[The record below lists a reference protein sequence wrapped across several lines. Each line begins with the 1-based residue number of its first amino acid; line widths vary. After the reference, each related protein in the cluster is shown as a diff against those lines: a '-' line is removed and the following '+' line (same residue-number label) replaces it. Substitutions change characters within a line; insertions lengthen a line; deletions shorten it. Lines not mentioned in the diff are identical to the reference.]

1 MPQAADGAGHEQ
13 VGTRP
18 ALVVHADA
26 TSETLSVIM
35 IVPFTSNLKAQR
47 FPHTL
52 LIHPS
57 KQNGLTAPSVL
68 LVFQLRAID
77 KQRVSKRIGHLE
89 DELMGEGQ
97 CAPVWAG
104 KRVHDNLAVGAGLH
118 RSGLTG
124 VCPMGGHVRVF
135 TGYNLRETGATL

>member
-1 MPQAADGAGHEQ
+1 MVLVNLPQAADGAGHEQ

-18 ALVVHADA
+18 GLVVHDDA

-35 IVPFTSNLKAQR
+35 IVPFTSNLKAQL
-47 FPHTL
+47 FPHTI
-52 LIHPS
+52 LIRPS

-89 DELMGEGQ
+89 DELMGKVNQEI
-97 CAPVWAG
+97 
-104 KRVHDNLAVGAGLH
+104 KDLLGL
-118 RSGLTG
+118 L
-124 VCPMGGHVRVF
+124 
-135 TGYNLRETGATL
+135 